1 MKNPIT
7 NTLQSDGMQILAALE
22 TAYRALQSAQG
33 DILCNPALD
42 GNPPA
47 VPLIH
52 RAMGLI
58 QEAQRSLMFRTA
70 FLCGFETT
78 EEKEES

>member
-7 NTLQSDGMQILAALE
+7 NALQSDGMQILVGLE

-33 DILCNPALD
+33 DILCNPELE

-52 RAMGLI
+52 RAMELI
-58 QEAQRSLMFRTA
+58 QEAQRSLMLRTA
-70 FLCGFETT
+70 VLCGFKT
-78 EEKEES
+78 EIKES